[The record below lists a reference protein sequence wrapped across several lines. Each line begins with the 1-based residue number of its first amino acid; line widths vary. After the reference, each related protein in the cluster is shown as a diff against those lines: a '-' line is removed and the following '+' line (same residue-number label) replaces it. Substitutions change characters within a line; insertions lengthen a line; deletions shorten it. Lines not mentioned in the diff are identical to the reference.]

1 MESLQGT
8 PAPGPLLEC
17 SGANYVF
24 IINER
29 RGGVRRGER
38 GVTNK
43 RGWVNG
49 TILRREGELSK
60 AREGGRPHT
69 GEAKIIDGCCGIHH
83 DDGETIVFCADAEG
97 RYSINNLAIG

>member
-1 MESLQGT
+1 
-8 PAPGPLLEC
+8 
-17 SGANYVF
+17 
-24 IINER
+24 
-29 RGGVRRGER
+29 
-38 GVTNK
+38 
-43 RGWVNG
+43 
-49 TILRREGELSK
+49 LSK